1 MNASNACFHATS
13 RCYKQASA
21 FFEGI
26 HVHLLRAFPFTVLL
40 SLFGQSTQ
48 NGSHRWLK
56 DHDETVHGVIT
67 PNDIGTILSRR
78 SPRLKAQNDIKAAAL
93 NLH

>member
-1 MNASNACFHATS
+1 MLHPAATN
-13 RCYKQASA
+13 KLQ
-21 FFEGI
+21 
-26 HVHLLRAFPFTVLL
+26 L
-40 SLFGQSTQ
+40 SLKGSMSIYSESFLLQCCFLSSVSRQ
-48 NGSHRWLK
+48 NGSHRWLN

-78 SPRLKAQNDIKAAAL
+78 SPRLKTQNDIKAAAL